1 MNITEKWK
9 NLAKSLYIEIV
20 LDATPNATRESMW
33 NEFETVNLEGVQKL
47 IQVFDWTFEGSISE
61 QDFSDLYKVWTKSSS
76 EITTRYITQK
86 ESFPLAEFESLIR
99 NHSEKD
105 LDLMLGLLINEHNRV
120 YVEKGC
126 SLKWLQIVEQL
137 FFMLDVAGFGFI
149 TVDGTFNLSSFL
161 LIYNEQ

>member
-1 MNITEKWK
+1 M
-9 NLAKSLYIEIV
+9 
-20 LDATPNATRESMW
+20 
-33 NEFETVNLEGVQKL
+33 
-47 IQVFDWTFEGSISE
+47 FDWTFEGSISE